1 MAGGALTGVF
11 AFYVFREQ
19 YEWTWT
25 LAMAFGAIQSA
36 TDPVAVVSLLKELG
50 AKPALAMTVGG
61 ESLLNDGAAAV
72 AFTLFLEIITN
83 PTETFDG
90 EWGGLGASSR
100 YTRRP
105 KEKSKEVASGMLCM
119 RIRWLV
125 CMCIVFVFGC

>member
-19 YEWTWT
+19 YNWSWT

-50 AKPALAMTVGG
+50 AKPTLAMTVGG

-72 AFTLFLEIITN
+72 AFSLFLEIITN

-90 EWGGLGASSR
+90 EWEARSECNWSRCPVEKETADAEARGA
-100 YTRRP
+100 
-105 KEKSKEVASGMLCM
+105 LCM
-119 RIRWLV
+119 
-125 CMCIVFVFGC
+125 